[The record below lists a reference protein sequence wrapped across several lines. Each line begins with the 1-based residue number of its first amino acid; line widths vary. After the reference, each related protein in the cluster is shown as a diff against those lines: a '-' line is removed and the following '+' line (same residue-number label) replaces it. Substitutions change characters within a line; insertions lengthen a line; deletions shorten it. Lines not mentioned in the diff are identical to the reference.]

1 MSLKVKLSLDLMNK
15 IRLMDV
21 PEKGGNTSRNCEYG
35 KAYDIDRQVRLAAK
49 DVLRSKHIK
58 LHIRCN
64 QIT

>member
-1 MSLKVKLSLDLMNK
+1 MNK

-21 PEKGGNTSRNCEYG
+21 LEKGGNTSRNCEYG